1 MNRVWKILFLGV
13 WLGYSGIVSAQV
25 LATSKNDNETSRTS
39 AQNAG
44 NKTQESTL
52 FDEKGAPNF
61 VAKVS
66 KNNVNKK
73 NDQKKKIYERSVYSF
88 KIVDG
93 EVVMEDTPRSILVSY
108 DNYKINRGFGSWMSC
123 SLRIYI
129 LNDMPYR
136 ISNIGLKLIWPE
148 IETAIHM
155 NQIEPGVKA
164 YKDITLL
171 GDGCLTMDK
180 IPNIEVNRCRLK
192 KEGSSFDECAD
203 AVRWFTGKS

>member
-66 KNNVNKK
+66 
-73 NDQKKKIYERSVYSF
+73 
-88 KIVDG
+88 
-93 EVVMEDTPRSILVSY
+93 
-108 DNYKINRGFGSWMSC
+108 
-123 SLRIYI
+123 
-129 LNDMPYR
+129 
-136 ISNIGLKLIWPE
+136 
-148 IETAIHM
+148 
-155 NQIEPGVKA
+155 
-164 YKDITLL
+164 
-171 GDGCLTMDK
+171 
-180 IPNIEVNRCRLK
+180 
-192 KEGSSFDECAD
+192 
-203 AVRWFTGKS
+203 